1 MSVDAPEKNEYPRAS
16 SGLVFA
22 SIVAYVGSLFLVM
35 SFCSPYW
42 IESYDGSFSSFK
54 KMGLWEYCF
63 KDFYYPNY
71 QFPKKFNGCHNIFS
85 HDYYMIREYLLPG
98 WLLTVQICITLAFI
112 LTFLTLGLL
121 ALELIRWPL
130 KTVLQYEWLMT
141 KISHIA
147 SAVAS
152 GMIFLGILIFG
163 FNAYRRDWLMY
174 PKFNIISWSFGLAVV
189 AMALLGAASAML
201 RREAKRAYEI
211 RDQAKNLVMQM
222 EMQEPGF
229 HPSRSLSRSLHSG
242 GYI

>member
-1 MSVDAPEKNEYPRAS
+1 
-16 SGLVFA
+16 
-22 SIVAYVGSLFLVM
+22 
-35 SFCSPYW
+35 
-42 IESYDGSFSSFK
+42 
-54 KMGLWEYCF
+54 
-63 KDFYYPNY
+63 
-71 QFPKKFNGCHNIFS
+71 
-85 HDYYMIREYLLPG
+85 MIREYLLPG

-112 LTFLTLGLL
+112 LTFLTLGVL

-141 KISHIA
+141 RISFIA
-147 SAVAS
+147 LTVAS
-152 GMIFLGILIFG
+152 KRNVFEMLTSYFFLFFISTGIMIFLGTLIFG

-189 AMALLGAASAML
+189 AMVLLGSASALL
-201 RREAKRAYEI
+201 RRESMRAYEI